1 MIKRNSSDGNELIDV
16 SKKVSKL
23 VNKTLFK
30 VVLDVLNCS
39 KKYKIS
45 YNEYLKEEVYLMN
58 DDQKENY
65 ISNKI
70 NMEFVKKMNDQKY
83 KYIFDDRYE
92 FNKVFKNFINRDYFL
107 IKENNYNEFIE
118 FLIGKSKIVAKP
130 INKNSNIKIEAIRIN
145 AKTDR
150 KKLYNN
156 LLKKNLLLI
165 ENFIYQ
171 TNELNNLCE
180 SCVNSIQVTT
190 YLNQKGEVKILNRI
204 FKVGGGN
211 LLNSLNNGGYYTLLD
226 KKGKVLYPLISND
239 GNKYLVHP
247 KSKVNLKNYIFTE
260 IDKVEKFVI
269 YIAKKFNEV
278 RYVTWDIT
286 LTDEGPVLI
295 TADYIPRVFSIKPSV
310 KKDFVGFK
318 KFYEKSFEM
327 GEEYEGSC

>member
-1 MIKRNSSDGNELIDV
+1 
-16 SKKVSKL
+16 
-23 VNKTLFK
+23 
-30 VVLDVLNCS
+30 
-39 KKYKIS
+39 
-45 YNEYLKEEVYLMN
+45 MN

-165 ENFIYQ
+165 ENFI
-171 TNELNNLCE
+171 NK
-180 SCVNSIQVTT
+180 NSA
-190 YLNQKGEVKILNRI
+190 G
-204 FKVGGGN
+204 
-211 LLNSLNNGGYYTLLD
+211 
-226 KKGKVLYPLISND
+226 
-239 GNKYLVHP
+239 
-247 KSKVNLKNYIFTE
+247 
-260 IDKVEKFVI
+260 
-269 YIAKKFNEV
+269 
-278 RYVTWDIT
+278 
-286 LTDEGPVLI
+286 LT
-295 TADYIPRVFSIKPSV
+295 F
-310 KKDFVGFK
+310 
-318 KFYEKSFEM
+318 
-327 GEEYEGSC
+327 C